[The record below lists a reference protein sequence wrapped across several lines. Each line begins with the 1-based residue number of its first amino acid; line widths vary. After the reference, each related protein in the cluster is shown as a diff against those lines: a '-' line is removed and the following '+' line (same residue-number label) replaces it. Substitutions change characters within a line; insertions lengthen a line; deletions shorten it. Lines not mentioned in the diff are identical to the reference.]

1 MLTCFVM
8 DNSVYILNLLV
19 QSLGY
24 YLQHLIQLGTHTDV
38 FEQLGSSKN
47 GLDRERLHYSSDG
60 PSDWMDS
67 WTMFYWGMWIG
78 WSPFVGKSNKA
89 PPLFVTLE
97 LYVIAGMFIAKI
109 SRGRTIRE
117 FIHGTLTAP
126 VIYSFLWMILFGGIG
141 IRHEREAGNYGLCC
155 NTPEPNSGF
164 FLTSDQLS
172 LHLAHNN
179 MSNSPVQ
186 HNTTSW
192 MCQSQNCNTCALS
205 TINRY
210 SEFTHKAVLLSKS
223 YILYQVCSCQHILC
237 PTCPGLPT
245 PWSRLWQHSG

>member
-1 MLTCFVM
+1 
-8 DNSVYILNLLV
+8 
-19 QSLGY
+19 
-24 YLQHLIQLGTHTDV
+24 
-38 FEQLGSSKN
+38 
-47 GLDRERLHYSSDG
+47 
-60 PSDWMDS
+60 
-67 WTMFYWGMWIG
+67 
-78 WSPFVGKSNKA
+78 
-89 PPLFVTLE
+89 
-97 LYVIAGMFIAKI
+97 MFIAKI

-210 SEFTHKAVLLSKS
+210 SGIHTQRVLLLSKS
-223 YILYQVCSCQHILC
+223 HFLPQVCSCQHILW